1 MAAKATKLE
10 TAMILKYKDG
20 VDKNGK
26 DVIKKQSFSKV
37 KTSEADQDI
46 FDVAKEFETLQG
58 IINMAKS
65 LSMTFLNDKG
75 KKSSIT
81 LNNVKEDVTEAEVKA
96 AMDVIL
102 AKSIFTSG
110 GLDLKSKDSAH
121 IVERNSSSLAVK

>member
-1 MAAKATKLE
+1 
-10 TAMILKYKDG
+10 
-20 VDKNGK
+20 
-26 DVIKKQSFSKV
+26 
-37 KTSEADQDI
+37 
-46 FDVAKEFETLQG
+46 
-58 IINMAKS
+58 MAKS
-65 LSMTFLNDKG
+65 LSMTFLNEEG

-102 AKSIFTSG
+102 AKNIFTSG